1 MTWTR
6 GGDTAATYPDL
17 MQVHGFHGADERT
30 VNELFG
36 FLMRCAFQC
45 AAHLTDYVIDAG
57 TAYMMGGARTEAL
70 IALGVQAG
78 LLTPVED
85 PLVKKWTLRADPEF
99 IHIPTRREVEW
110 ARQQRKDGSDPRLW
124 TAVVKRDGD
133 NCRWCGIGVQWLGA
147 KTSRSGELDHLKPGE
162 AGTPETMVVACRGCN
177 RARGGDV
184 DVWDSSHALLAVP
197 AHPLYGTHSAKK
209 LSNNGYPTTANNRSD
224 QAPAHAA
231 AADPA
236 PTSVRPAAPGPERPR
251 PTKGTARTTPTSD
264 PLRPDTWKPPAG
276 TPREVDEKS
285 VPRSTETGS
294 PGSGRDGS
302 GLVSRPTTSP
312 ADHDDAPPTPS
323 PRPRSRRRGRRGNR
337 KSQPGGT
344 A

>member
-57 TAYMMGGARTEAL
+57 TAYMMGGARTDAL

-99 IHIPTRREVEW
+99 IHIPTRAEVAW
-110 ARQQRKDGSDPRLW
+110 KRTQLNDGRKVHLW
-124 TAVVKRDGD
+124 VTVVLRDGD
-133 NCRWCGIGVQWLGA
+133 NCRWCGVGVVWRGRKSA
-147 KTSRSGELDHLKPGE
+147 RSGELDHLHPGE
-162 AGTPETMVVACRGCN
+162 EGTTETMVVSCRSCN
-177 RARGGDV
+177 AARGADRKAFE
-184 DVWDSSHALLAVP
+184 SRIALRP
-197 AHPLYGTHSAKK
+197 APGRPLYGEHSAEK
-209 LSNNGYPTTANNRSD
+209 LSANGYPTEVNNHSD
-224 QAPAHAA
+224 QSPPHAA
-231 AADPA
+231 AAGDA
-236 PTSVRPAAPGPERPR
+236 PTSVRPAAPEPARPR
-251 PTKGTARTTPTSD
+251 PTKGNARTTPKSD
-264 PLRPDTWKPPAG
+264 PLRPETWKPPAPE
-276 TPREVDEKS
+276 TPREVDQKS
-285 VPRSTETGS
+285 DPDSLRTGS
-294 PGSGRDGS
+294 AGSGRDGS
-302 GLVSRPTTSP
+302 GLVSRPSTYL
-312 ADHDDAPPTPS
+312 AHDDTPPTPK
-323 PRPRSRRRGRRGNR
+323 PRRSRRGGRGRNR
-337 KSQPGGT
+337 KPQQG